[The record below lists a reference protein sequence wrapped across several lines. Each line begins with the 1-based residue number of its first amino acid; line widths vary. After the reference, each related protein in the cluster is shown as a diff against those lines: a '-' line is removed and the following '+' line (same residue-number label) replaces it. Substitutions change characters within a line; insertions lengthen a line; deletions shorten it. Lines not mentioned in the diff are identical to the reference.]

1 MAFGGALE
9 PGKADMITRGLTR
22 RGVLTVLGAWAMA
35 PLSRAS
41 AEQAPGA
48 DLRFGVITVDT
59 SPLARKGLSAAATA
73 AIHEQLALALAQVFA
88 DRMAPRQSPATLVAR
103 IDSFSL
109 ASYAGD
115 DVGAFGGPTD
125 TDYLEGAGLVVS
137 GGRVLSTTPILS
149 ALAASYSG
157 AWYLPDIDARRIAS
171 ITHHFAYWLR
181 REMGL

>member
-1 MAFGGALE
+1 MTQ
-9 PGKADMITRGLTR
+9 PGLDDMTTQDLTR
-22 RGVLTVLGAWAMA
+22 RSTLAALAALAMMSA
-35 PLSRAS
+35 TRAS
-41 AEQAPGA
+41 AEQAPGS
-48 DLRFGVITVDT
+48 DLRFRGITVDT
-59 SPLARKGLSAAATA
+59 SPLTRKGLSAAATA
-73 AIHEQLALALAQVFA
+73 AIHDDLARALAQVFA
-88 DRMAPRQSPATLVAR
+88 DRMVPNRDAPTLVAR

-115 DVGAFGGPTD
+115 DVGAFGGPTN
-125 TDYLEGAGLVVS
+125 TDYLEGSGLVVS
-137 GGRVLSTTPILS
+137 GKQVLSTTPILS